1 MRSKLTVL
9 LNVFKTQDPQKAQL
23 SSLVLAKY
31 LQEVAE
37 KLHTSKLSKDKLPR
51 KRPQV
56 DQLHRNSTIINA
68 VHKVISMN
76 R

>member
-1 MRSKLTVL
+1 MRSKLTTPQ
-9 LNVFKTQDPQKAQL
+9 NVFKTQDPRKAQL

-31 LQEVAE
+31 LQEIVE
-37 KLHTSKLSKDKLPR
+37 KPHTSKLSKDKLPR
-51 KRPQV
+51 KKPQV